1 MPPIILAFEWS
12 PSAWPPARMVPVRL
26 AALAYPRLAPAS
38 PPRGTCVSS
47 PVWQPMHPSPH
58 GAPATHAFL
67 PARRSLQPVRS
78 CTALLQPA
86 HSLWDGSRSGQILDS
101 LLKRVGAQ
109 GRRGRYDI
117 LVFAKVP

>member
-12 PSAWPPARMVPVRL
+12 PSVWPPARMVPVRL

-38 PPRGTCVSS
+38 PPAWHLRIFPCL
-47 PVWQPMHPSPH
+47 
-58 GAPATHAFL
+58 ATHASL
-67 PARRSLQPVRS
+67 PARRSLQPARS

-86 HSLWDGSRSGQILDS
+86 HSLWDGSRLGQILDS